1 MKISRVILAV
11 VVLTSVLSF
20 SNFDVGTND
29 KTIKIAS
36 DRVAA

>member
-11 VVLTSVLSF
+11 VVLTSVLSL
-20 SNFDVGTND
+20 SNFDIGTNGEP
-29 KTIKIAS
+29 IKIAS